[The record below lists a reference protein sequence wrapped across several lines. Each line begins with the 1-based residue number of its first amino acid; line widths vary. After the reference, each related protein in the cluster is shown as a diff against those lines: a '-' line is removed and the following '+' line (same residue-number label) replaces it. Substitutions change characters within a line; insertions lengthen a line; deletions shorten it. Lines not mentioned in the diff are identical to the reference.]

1 MDRILYF
8 RIIGKKEYTKNY
20 RIQVFRKEVLGMDII
35 YLQICGYPSMD
46 SVLTVKDEMQK
57 AVDRILSQTRRQEV
71 ILATHLVYEEG
82 FQEWLKSMRYEKEW
96 RRLWYA
102 PVYTDY
108 HAKENV
114 QRMLQMLS
122 KEQFPQE
129 AWILGQGPGMEEWLP
144 TIARQVRN
152 LTFFTEFVTKGF
164 EDMLEE
170 LEENFGLV
178 AQVRLVTP
186 GEWKKQ
192 RLRSLQPV
200 LVIDFSGEEV
210 IPVTRLGR
218 GSIWVDMD
226 SVDDKQHAME
236 ERRAGVVYFSLK
248 NLWIREMLQTLDTVG
263 NFEYNTEVKIGRL
276 GG

>member
-8 RIIGKKEYTKNY
+8 RIIGKKEYAKHY
-20 RIQVFRKEVLGMDII
+20 RIQVFRKDVLGMDII
-35 YLQICGYPSMD
+35 YLQICGYPTMD
-46 SVLTVKDEMQK
+46 SVLPVKDEMQK
-57 AVDRILSQTRRQEV
+57 AVGRILSQTRKQET

-82 FQEWLKSMRYEKEW
+82 FQEWLESVRYEKEW
-96 RRLWYA
+96 RRLWHT
-102 PVYTDY
+102 PIYTNY

-114 QRMLQMLS
+114 QRMLHMLS

-144 TIARQVRN
+144 IIARQVRN
-152 LTFFTEFVTKGF
+152 LTFYAEFVTKGF

-178 AQVRLVTP
+178 AQVSLVTP

-200 LVIDFSGEEV
+200 LVMDFSGEEV
-210 IPVTRLGR
+210 ISVTRLCR
-218 GSIWVDMD
+218 GSIWMDMD
-226 SVDDKQHAME
+226 SVDGKRHAIE
-236 ERRAGVVYFSLK
+236 ERRTGVFYFSLK
-248 NLWIREMLQTLDTVG
+248 NLWKREMSQTLDTVG

>member
-46 SVLTVKDEMQK
+46 SVLSVKDEMQK

-96 RRLWYA
+96 RRLWHA

-152 LTFFTEFVTKGF
+152 LTFLTEFVTKGF

-200 LVIDFSGEEV
+200 LVMDFSGEEV

-218 GSIWVDMD
+218 GSIWMDMD

-263 NFEYNTEVKIGRL
+263 YFEYNTEVKIGRL